1 MKVSVD
7 QDLCIGCGVCEG
19 ISPELFSLENT
30 PTAEVLLSPVPEAL
44 QDAARQ
50 AAEDCPEAAILV
62 EQDESLE
69 VFQESAERDI
79 IVEEFADETRED
91 VDLKLK
97 EKKMK
102 AIVDKDLCIACGVC
116 EGIAPEVFSLQR
128 EPYAE
133 VLLDPIPA
141 ELEDAVEEA
150 KEECPEG
157 AITIEA

>member
-1 MKVSVD
+1 MEVIIDK
-7 QDLCIGCGVCEG
+7 DLCIGCGVCEG
-19 ISPELFSLENT
+19 IAPELFSLENA
-30 PTAEVLLSPVPEAL
+30 PIAEVLLSPVPAES
-44 QDAARQ
+44 QEAARQ
-50 AAEDCPEAAILV
+50 AAADCPEGAILV
-62 EQDESLE
+62 KEDETRELE
-69 VFQESAERDI
+69 LESPERDI

-97 EKKMK
+97 ENKMR

>member
-1 MKVSVD
+1 MEVSVD
-7 QDLCIGCGVCEG
+7 KDLCIGCGVCEG
-19 ISPELFSLENT
+19 IAPELFSLENA
-30 PTAEVLLSPVPEAL
+30 PIAEVLLSPVPAES
-44 QDAARQ
+44 QEAARQ
-50 AAEDCPEAAILV
+50 AAADCPEGAILV
-62 EQDESLE
+62 KEDETRELE
-69 VFQESAERDI
+69 LESPERDI

-97 EKKMK
+97 ENKMR

>member
-7 QDLCIGCGVCEG
+7 KDLCIGCGVCEG
-19 ISPELFSLENT
+19 IAPTLFSLENA
-30 PTAEVLLSPVPEAL
+30 PTAEVLLSPVPEAI
-44 QDAARQ
+44 QEAARQ
-50 AAEDCPEAAILV
+50 AAEDCPEGAILV
-62 EQDESLE
+62 EEDESRELE
-69 VFQESAERDI
+69 PENPERDI
-79 IVEEFADETRED
+79 IVEEFADENRED
-91 VDLKLK
+91 IDQKLK

>member
-1 MKVSVD
+1 MEVILDK
-7 QDLCIGCGVCEG
+7 DLCIGCGVCEG
-19 ISPELFSLENT
+19 IAPELFSLENA
-30 PTAEVLLSPVPEAL
+30 PTAEVLLSPVPEAI
-44 QDAARQ
+44 QEAARQ
-50 AAEDCPEAAILV
+50 AAADCPEGAIQV
-62 EQDESLE
+62 EDAHTSELIP
-69 VFQESAERDI
+69 ESAERDI

-97 EKKMK
+97 ENKMR

>member
-1 MKVSVD
+1 MEVSVD
-7 QDLCIGCGVCEG
+7 KDLCIGCGVCEG
-19 ISPELFSLENT
+19 ITPELFSLENA
-30 PTAEVLLSPVPEAL
+30 PTAEVLLSPVPEEI
-44 QDAARQ
+44 QEAARQ
-50 AAEDCPEAAILV
+50 AAADCPEAAIQV
-62 EQDESLE
+62 EESEAHDLAPE
-69 VFQESAERDI
+69 NAERDI
-79 IVEEFADETRED
+79 IVDEFADEDRED
-91 VDLKLK
+91 IDQIFK

-102 AIVDKDLCIACGVC
+102 AIVDKDLCIACGIC

-141 ELEDAVEEA
+141 ELEDAVEES

>member
-1 MKVSVD
+1 MKVTVD
-7 QDLCIGCGVCEG
+7 KDLCIGCGVCEG
-19 ISPELFSLENT
+19 IAPELFSLENL
-30 PTAEVLLSPVPEAL
+30 PTAEVLLSFVPE
-44 QDAARQ
+44 DMREAARQ
-50 AAEDCPEAAILV
+50 AAADCPESAILV
-62 EQDESLE
+62 EEGSAPHQE
-69 VFQESAERDI
+69 QESPERDI
-79 IVEEFADETRED
+79 FVEEFADENRDDIE
-91 VDLKLK
+91 LELK

-141 ELEDAVEEA
+141 DMEDAVEEA